1 MIIAA
6 ALCPSP
12 PLLVREL
19 TGADPVVADLRNACA
34 NAVHALL
41 AARPDVIVVVGPGP
55 GTTAWPADS
64 RLNIAA
70 FGGRPARPAD
80 ARAQAAPASNRAPA
94 ADNAGLPAPPRPGPA
109 PLAVG
114 LGGYLLDQA
123 GYAGPRRLHS
133 VSEDDQPADC
143 LQLGKEIGDTA
154 ERTGLLVMADGS
166 ARRGPRSPGHF
177 DERAE
182 AFDAEVDRA
191 LRAGDLRALEGID
204 PILARELMATGRPAW
219 QVLAG
224 ATHGSALLADV
235 TYAGDPLGV
244 MYVVGFFLVSVL
256 QKSAS

>member
-19 TGADPVVADLRNACA
+19 TGADPVVADLRDACA
-34 NAVHALL
+34 AAVAALV

-55 GTTAWPADS
+55 DTTEWPADG

-70 FGGRPARPAD
+70 FGGRPAQPAGG
-80 ARAQAAPASNRAPA
+80 AP
-94 ADNAGLPAPPRPGPA
+94 LPRSV

-123 GYAGPRRLHS
+123 AYTGPRRLHS

-143 LQLGKEIGDTA
+143 LRLGKEIGDTA
-154 ERTGLLVMADGS
+154 GRTGLLVMADGS
-166 ARRGPRSPGHF
+166 ARRGPRAPGHY
-177 DERAE
+177 DERAA
-182 AFDAEVDRA
+182 AFDAEVERA
-191 LRAGDLRALEGID
+191 LRAGDRPALEAID
-204 PILARELMATGRPAW
+204 PALARELLATGRPAW

-224 ATHGSALLADV
+224 ATHGAALRSDV
-235 TYAGDPLGV
+235 MYAGDPFGV
-244 MYVVGFFLVSVL
+244 MYFVSFFGP
-256 QKSAS
+256 

>member
-19 TGADPVVADLRNACA
+19 TGADPVVADLRDACA
-34 NAVHALL
+34 NAVHALV

-70 FGGRPARPAD
+70 FGGRSAQPAD
-80 ARAQAAPASNRAPA
+80 ARARAAPASNLAPP
-94 ADNAGLPAPPRPGPA
+94 ADNAGLQAPPRPGPA

-143 LQLGKEIGDTA
+143 LRLGKEIGDTA

-191 LRAGDLRALEGID
+191 LRSGDLQALEGID

-235 TYAGDPLGV
+235 MYAGDPLGV

-256 QKSAS
+256 HKSAS

>member
-19 TGADPVVADLRNACA
+19 TGTDPVVADLRDACA
-34 NAVHALL
+34 KAVHALV

-55 GTTAWPADS
+55 VSTRWPADG

-70 FGGRPARPAD
+70 FGGRPARPA
-80 ARAQAAPASNRAPA
+80 
-94 ADNAGLPAPPRPGPA
+94 GPA
-109 PLAVG
+109 VPMAVG

-123 GYAGPRRLHS
+123 GYTGPRQLHS
-133 VSEDDQPADC
+133 VSEDEQPADC
-143 LQLGKEIGDTA
+143 LRLGKEIGDTA

-166 ARRGPRSPGHF
+166 ARRSPRAPGHF

-182 AFDAEVDRA
+182 AFDAGVERA
-191 LRAGDLRALEGID
+191 VRTGDLGALAAID
-204 PILARELMATGRPAW
+204 PAAARELMASGRPAW

-224 ATHGSALLADV
+224 ATQPATLGTDV
-235 TYAGDPLGV
+235 MYVGDPFGV
-244 MYVVGFFLVSVL
+244 MYVVGFFLVLSEL
-256 QKSAS
+256 TDPRIPG

>member
-19 TGADPVVADLRNACA
+19 TGADPVVADLRDACA
-34 NAVHALL
+34 AAVAALV

-55 GTTAWPADS
+55 DTTEWPADG

-70 FGGRPARPAD
+70 FGGRPAQPAGG
-80 ARAQAAPASNRAPA
+80 AP
-94 ADNAGLPAPPRPGPA
+94 LPRPV

-123 GYAGPRRLHS
+123 AYTGPRRLHS

-143 LQLGKEIGDTA
+143 LRLGKEIGDTA
-154 ERTGLLVMADGS
+154 GRTGLLVMADGS
-166 ARRGPRSPGHF
+166 ARRGLRAPGHY
-177 DERAE
+177 DERAG
-182 AFDAEVDRA
+182 AFDAGVERA
-191 LRAGDLRALEGID
+191 LRAGDLRRLAAID
-204 PILARELMATGRPAW
+204 PVLARELLATGRPAW

-224 ATHGSALLADV
+224 ATRGTKLRKDV
-235 TYAGDPLGV
+235 MYTGDPFGV
-244 MYVVGFFLVSVL
+244 MYVVRFFYVL
-256 QKSAS
+256 SELRDPPTPG

>member
-19 TGADPVVADLRNACA
+19 TGTDPVVADLRDACA
-34 NAVHALL
+34 NAVHALV

-55 GTTAWPADS
+55 DTIEWPADG

-70 FGGRPARPAD
+70 FGGRPAP
-80 ARAQAAPASNRAPA
+80 ST
-94 ADNAGLPAPPRPGPA
+94 GSVV

-123 GYAGPRRLHS
+123 GYTGPRRLYS

-143 LQLGKEIGDTA
+143 LRLGKEIGDTA
-154 ERTGLLVMADGS
+154 GRTGLLVMADGS
-166 ARRGPRSPGHF
+166 ARRGTRAPGHF

-182 AFDAEVDRA
+182 AFDAGVEHAVRT
-191 LRAGDLRALEGID
+191 GDLGALAAID
-204 PILARELMATGRPAW
+204 PALARELMASGRPAW

-224 ATHGSALLADV
+224 ATRGTKLGQDV
-235 TYAGDPLGV
+235 SYVGDPFGV
-244 MYVVGFFLVSVL
+244 MYMVGVFLVS
-256 QKSAS
+256 AS

>member
-19 TGADPVVADLRNACA
+19 TGTDPVVADLRDACA

-55 GTTAWPADS
+55 DTTAWPADS

-70 FGGRPARPAD
+70 FGGRPVQPAD
-80 ARAQAAPASNRAPA
+80 ARAQAAPPAGHPVSPAGNAARAAPA
-94 ADNAGLPAPPRPGPA
+94 RPGSV

-123 GYAGPRRLHS
+123 RYTGPRRLHS

-143 LQLGKEIGDTA
+143 LRLGKEIGDTA

-166 ARRGPRSPGHF
+166 ARRGPRAPGHL

-182 AFDAEVDRA
+182 AFDAEVERA
-191 LRAGDLRALEGID
+191 LRAGDLQALAAVD
-204 PILARELMATGRPAW
+204 PALARELVATGRPAW

-224 ATHGSALLADV
+224 ATHDTALTGDV
-235 TYAGDPLGV
+235 MYAGDPLGV
-244 MYVVGFFLVSVL
+244 MYVVGFFRP
-256 QKSAS
+256 SAN

>member
-19 TGADPVVADLRNACA
+19 TGADPVVADLRDACA
-34 NAVHALL
+34 AAVAALV

-55 GTTAWPADS
+55 DTTEWPADG

-70 FGGRPARPAD
+70 FGGRPAPPIGG
-80 ARAQAAPASNRAPA
+80 AA
-94 ADNAGLPAPPRPGPA
+94 LPKPV

-123 GYAGPRRLHS
+123 AYAGPRRLHS

-143 LQLGKEIGDTA
+143 LRLGQEIGDTA
-154 ERTGLLVMADGS
+154 GRTGLLVMADGS
-166 ARRGPRSPGHF
+166 ARRGLRAPGHY

-182 AFDAEVDRA
+182 AFDAGVERA
-191 LRAGDLRALEGID
+191 LRAGDLRRLAAID
-204 PILARELMATGRPAW
+204 PVLARELLATGRPAW

-224 ATHGSALLADV
+224 ATRGTKLRKDV
-235 TYAGDPLGV
+235 MYTGDPFGV
-244 MYVVGFFLVSVL
+244 MYMVRFFYVL
-256 QKSAS
+256 SELRDPLTPG

>member
-1 MIIAA
+1 MIIVA

-19 TGADPVVADLRNACA
+19 TGADPVVTDLRDACA

-41 AARPDVIVVVGPGP
+41 EARPDVIVVVGPGP
-55 GTTAWPADS
+55 DTTAWPADS

-70 FGGRPARPAD
+70 YGGRPAQPAGI
-80 ARAQAAPASNRAPA
+80 RAQAAPPASNLSPPAGHADRPAPA
-94 ADNAGLPAPPRPGPA
+94 RPGPV

-123 GYAGPRRLHS
+123 GYTGPRRLHS

-143 LQLGKEIGDTA
+143 LRLGQEIGGGA

-166 ARRGPRSPGHF
+166 ARRGPRAPGHF

-182 AFDAEVDRA
+182 AFDAVVECAVRI
-191 LRAGDLRALEGID
+191 GDLQALAAID
-204 PILARELMATGRPAW
+204 PVLARELMASGRPAW

-224 ATHGSALLADV
+224 ATHGSALRADV
-235 TYAGDPLGV
+235 MYAGDPLGV
-244 MYVVGFFLVSVL
+244 MYVVGVFTC
-256 QKSAS
+256 SAD